1 MPQVKFGLD
10 ELTRILVDRVGLP
23 EEAVP
28 RDIDTTFS
36 DLGLDSLARVEVVL
50 AIQQDH
56 GIPVPDEAAQRFVR
70 LRDPIDFV
78 AGSLPGA
85 EVIADGAHR

>member
-1 MPQVKFGLD
+1 MSEATFGLA

-23 EEAVP
+23 EDAIP
-28 RDIDTTFS
+28 GDTDTTFA

-70 LRDPIDFV
+70 LQDPIDFV
-78 AGSLPGA
+78 ARRTGA
-85 EVIADGAHR
+85 PEVIADGAH